1 MYVMSVTT
9 PKEQSMELA
18 KGHLGEKYHPAF

>member
-9 PKEQSMELA
+9 PKEQSIALA